1 MDSIWNPW
9 HGCHKISS
17 GCMNCYVYRTDS
29 KYDKDSS
36 KVCKNKTFD
45 LPLKK
50 KRNGEYA
57 LMPDSSGIIYTCFTS
72 DFFLED
78 ADEWRDECWKMIKM
92 RSDAEFLIIT
102 KRIHRFY
109 DCIPDDWGSGY
120 DNVHICCTCEN
131 QDRADFRLPIFRDL
145 PIKKKSVICE
155 PLLEQID
162 LSPYLSK
169 DITQVVAGGESG
181 INARICRYEWIL
193 KLRQQCLENHVDFY
207 FKQTGA
213 KFVKDGKLYL
223 LPRKLHHSQ
232 AKSAGINLHFSSEQ

>member
-1 MDSIWNPW
+1 
-9 HGCHKISS
+9 
-17 GCMNCYVYRTDS
+17 MNCYVYRTDS

-78 ADEWRDECWKMIKM
+78 ADEWRDECWKIIKM

-120 DNVHICCTCEN
+120 NNVHICCTCEN

-145 PIKKKSVICE
+145 PIKKKSVISE
-155 PLLEQID
+155 PLLEQIGSNAWKIMWIFI
-162 LSPYLSK
+162 LSRQEQNLSK
-169 DITQVVAGGESG
+169 TVSFICFQENCIILRRKKRELICISAVNSNHQCILPNCYKGSTTQSLCGVA
-181 INARICRYEWIL
+181 
-193 KLRQQCLENHVDFY
+193 
-207 FKQTGA
+207 
-213 KFVKDGKLYL
+213 
-223 LPRKLHHSQ
+223 
-232 AKSAGINLHFSSEQ
+232 

>member
-1 MDSIWNPW
+1 
-9 HGCHKISS
+9 
-17 GCMNCYVYRTDS
+17 
-29 KYDKDSS
+29 
-36 KVCKNKTFD
+36 
-45 LPLKK
+45 
-50 KRNGEYA
+50 
-57 LMPDSSGIIYTCFTS
+57 
-72 DFFLED
+72 
-78 ADEWRDECWKMIKM
+78 MIKM

-169 DITQVVAGGESG
+169 DITQVIAGGESG

-232 AKSAGINLHFSSEQ
+232 AKKAGINLHFSSEQ